1 MFIRRC
7 LKSIINKISIMLMV
21 PISIHIRFFLTY
33 KPFFLSLFITFPLSC
48 LIKPFLVLHSRKL
61 ILHPFENKNSIIL
74 CGKKDNK
81 HVTSVKSRSGCKYF
95 KLIRFK
101 LFLVTLCHLILLWI
115 NSYLV
120 LYTHLTLINFLKL
133 GKLIS
138 SHVLFLLIEW
148 ISSFIALNQQLSWAA
163 SL

>member
-1 MFIRRC
+1 
-7 LKSIINKISIMLMV
+7 MV

-95 KLIRFK
+95 KLIRF
-101 LFLVTLCHLILLWI
+101 
-115 NSYLV
+115 
-120 LYTHLTLINFLKL
+120 
-133 GKLIS
+133 
-138 SHVLFLLIEW
+138 
-148 ISSFIALNQQLSWAA
+148 
-163 SL
+163 